1 MIRVYRNIHN
11 FNKEIRVKHTKCG
24 HYLWK
29 QIMCFPNGVCNP
41 IGASI
46 RSKNGCFKRVHKAT
60 MEEVLKDY
68 VEVYQIIPIK
78 RKE

>member
-1 MIRVYRNIHN
+1 MIRVYRNIRN

-29 QIMCFPNGVCNP
+29 QTMCFDNGVRNP

-46 RSKNGCFKRVHKAT
+46 RSKNGCFRRTHKAT
-60 MEEVLKDY
+60 INEVLEDY
-68 VEVYQIIPIK
+68 IEVIDVNIL
-78 RKE
+78 